1 MSELVVKKFIIV
13 ELLKLNQLILKS
25 FFSEIYDSLRRHL
38 AMRNLLL
45 SIWWLRSPSTACKN
59 FISMSRMN
67 IHNSFLLLL
76 SLLLLILFILSKFN
90 VTFKFFSTVCSCEMC
105 PFTRLLLS
113 DANRTFDTWS
123 VWFEIWSGFHEL
135 WGCFKLVMTFII
147 DGILLTVSFLDDLR
161 PIISLTDFNV
171 ADLSSLFH

>member
-1 MSELVVKKFIIV
+1 MSELVVIKFIIV

-38 AMRNLLL
+38 IL

-59 FISMSRMN
+59 LISMSRMN

-90 VTFKFFSTVCSCEMC
+90 VTFKFFSTVCSFVMC
-105 PFTRLLLS
+105 PFTRLLLRDS
-113 DANRTFDTWS
+113 NRTFDTWS

-135 WGCFKLVMTFII
+135 WGCSKLVMTFII
-147 DGILLTVSFLDDLR
+147 DGILLTVSFLDDLG

-171 ADLSSLFH
+171 ANLSSLLH